1 MNAMRDPSQALATL
15 WFQKAEND
23 LLNVANNLKAEWYA
37 SDTVC
42 FHCQQAAEKYL
53 KGFLAWCQMPFAKTH
68 DLPELLKQIKQVAGA
83 DAEMLSDHL
92 FLLDPY
98 SVSIRYPQ
106 EYEEEPDEAEVQEAV
121 KAAYAVRAWVRS
133 RLKLE

>member
-1 MNAMRDPSQALATL
+1 MNAMRDPSQALATR

-23 LLNVANNLKAEWYA
+23 LLN
-37 SDTVC
+37 
-42 FHCQQAAEKYL
+42 
-53 KGFLAWCQMPFAKTH
+53 KGFLAWRQMPFAKTH

-121 KAAYAVRAWVRS
+121 EAAYAVRAWVRS

>member
-1 MNAMRDPSQALATL
+1 MTETRDPSQALARR

-23 LLNVANNLKAEWYA
+23 LLSVQNNLKAEQYA

-53 KGFLAWCQMPFAKTH
+53 KGFLAWHQMPFAKTH
-68 DLPELLKQIKQVAGA
+68 DLLDLLRRVMQISDI
-83 DAEMLSDHL
+83 DAPMLSDNL
-92 FLLDPY
+92 LLLDRY

-106 EYEEEPDEAEVQEAV
+106 EYEEEPGEEEVREAV
-121 KAAYAVRAWVRS
+121 EAAYAVRTWVCS
-133 RLKLE
+133 RLGLE

>member
-1 MNAMRDPSQALATL
+1 MTETRDPSQALARR

-23 LLNVANNLKAEWYA
+23 LLSVQNNLKAEQYA

-53 KGFLAWCQMPFAKTH
+53 KGFLAWHQMPFAKTH
-68 DLPELLKQIKQVAGA
+68 DLLDLLRRLMQVSNM
-83 DAEMLSDHL
+83 DAQMLSDNL
-92 FLLDPY
+92 LLLDRY

-106 EYEEEPDEAEVQEAV
+106 EYEEEPNEEEVREAV
-121 KAAYAVRAWVRS
+121 EAAYAVRAWVCS
-133 RLKLE
+133 RLGLE

>member
-1 MNAMRDPSQALATL
+1 MTETRDPSQALARR

-23 LLNVANNLKAEWYA
+23 LLSVQNNLKAEQYA

-53 KGFLAWCQMPFAKTH
+53 KGFLAWHQMPFAKTH
-68 DLPELLKQIKQVAGA
+68 DLLDLLRRLMQISNM
-83 DAEMLSDHL
+83 DAQMLSDNL
-92 FLLDPY
+92 LLLDRY

-106 EYEEEPDEAEVQEAV
+106 EYEEEPDEEEVREAV
-121 KAAYAVRAWVRS
+121 EAAYAVRAWVCS
-133 RLKLE
+133 RLGLE

>member
-1 MNAMRDPSQALATL
+1 MTETRDPSQALARR

-23 LLNVANNLKAEWYA
+23 LLSVQNNLKAEQYA

-53 KGFLAWCQMPFAKTH
+53 KGFLAWHQMPFAKTH
-68 DLPELLKQIKQVAGA
+68 DLLDLLRRVMQISDI
-83 DAEMLSDHL
+83 DAPMLSDNL
-92 FLLDPY
+92 LLLDRY

-106 EYEEEPDEAEVQEAV
+106 EYEEEPGEEEVREAV
-121 KAAYAVRAWVRS
+121 EAAYAVRAWVCS
-133 RLKLE
+133 RLGLE

>member
-1 MNAMRDPSQALATL
+1 MNETSDPSQALARR

-23 LLNVANNLKAEWYA
+23 LLNVENNLQAERYA

-53 KGFLAWCQMPFAKTH
+53 KGFLAWHRMPFAKTH

-83 DAEMLSDHL
+83 DAGMLPDYL

-106 EYEEEPDEAEVQEAV
+106 EYEEEPDREEVQEAIE
-121 KAAYAVRAWVRS
+121 AAYAVRAWVRS
-133 RLKLE
+133 RLGLE